1 MRIFISNLFKEL
13 LKIEQ
18 CCLELGYYKLGTL
31 DSIRIENSQGDY
43 RLVGGNRLKED
54 YDNASESDMF
64 EDLNNFE
71 LDYIDNDQG
80 RSPTT
85 GVYTFNGIIQPLE
98 NKMII
103 SLKVPTYDQGMSEN
117 EYKVIYCI
125 YKNLLTG
132 NGGIAFIITGDEL
145 DENEKIFI
153 YGKNQFDGEERI
165 FNSKPLNLSL
175 ETNIIT
181 LPIPEYKCTLLVTQK
196 DDDIVFLENSG
207 IGKNYNIFRYIEG
220 HPTKP
225 VDKNFLAKNSFD
237 SFYKTTRSEDEF
249 SHNSTVFINKFGIKI
264 Y

>member
-31 DSIRIENSQGDY
+31 DSIRIEDEYSPKGY
-43 RLVGGNRLKED
+43 RLIGGNRLEGKF
-54 YDNASESDMF
+54 ASDSDMF

-145 DENEKIFI
+145 EENKPIFI
-153 YGKNQFDGEERI
+153 YNKNGFEEEERI

-196 DDDIVFLENSG
+196 DNDIIFLEDSG
-207 IGKNYNIFRYIEG
+207 IGKNYNIFRYMEG
-220 HPTKP
+220 HPTKSI
-225 VDKNFLAKNSFD
+225 DKNFLSKNSFD
-237 SFYKTTRSEDEF
+237 SFYKTTKCDDEF